1 MVDCFNIFLKIFIKH
16 EAWKKTYEKITKF
29 DARRLLLWLIRTFS
43 MNTQHSYETSFM
55 LQGMTNLIDLNEWG
69 APHKMN
75 ILVTNI
81 KEETG
86 SIFCAKNR
94 VCHISND
101 NK

>member
-1 MVDCFNIFLKIFIKH
+1 MVDCFNIFLNIFIKH

-86 SIFCAKNR
+86 SIFLC
-94 VCHISND
+94 
-101 NK
+101 